1 MRRALGL
8 LLVLAVALGIA
19 WGLARLGGNVE
30 IRVGDVWIGVG
41 LPVLLVALVVLFLV
55 LHGVLRLVSAL
66 RAWPARRR
74 ARLALAAR
82 ERGDTAVTRTLLA
95 LAAGT
100 GDVARAEARRAR
112 LALGDTPQTLLLVAE
127 AARLDGQDGEATLAL
142 RALAERGD
150 ARFLGLRGLLRQ
162 AMARGDWPEA
172 QRLAREAEQAMP
184 GAAWLRAERADLALR
199 TKDWAEALALA
210 PPETSRASLAMAAA
224 MAEPD
229 PARAAAL
236 EAEALQADPGFV
248 PAALAQGRR
257 LRAAGESRRARAM
270 LERAWQKTPH
280 PDIAALYLEDVTDP
294 LERVKATEQLTHTDA
309 AGTEARLLLA
319 RSALE
324 AGLTGRAR
332 AQLDALLAQGP
343 ADQRAYLLMVDL
355 EQLEHGESATA
366 RAAEAKW
373 LRAASAAAPAPRWR
387 CGHCGTRRDDWA
399 PECATCG
406 TVGRVVWEG
415 GPG

>member
-8 LLVLAVALGIA
+8 LLIIAVALGLA
-19 WGLARLGGNVE
+19 WVLARLGGSVE
-30 IRVGDVWIGVG
+30 VRVGDVWIGIS
-41 LPVLLVALVVLFLV
+41 LPILLVGLVVLFLV
-55 LHGVLRLVSAL
+55 LHGMLRLVAAL

-82 ERGDTAVTRTLLA
+82 DRGDIAVTRTLLA

-112 LALGDTPQTLLLVAE
+112 LALGDTPQTLLLAAE
-127 AARLDGQDGEATLAL
+127 AARLDGQDGEATLAF
-142 RALAERGD
+142 RALSERGD

-210 PPETSRASLAMAAA
+210 PPETPRASLALAAA
-224 MAEPD
+224 AVEPD

-236 EAEALQADPGFV
+236 EAEAVTADPGFV
-248 PAALAQGRR
+248 PAVLAQARR
-257 LRAAGESRRARAM
+257 LREAGEPRRARAM

-280 PDIAALYLEDVTDP
+280 PDVAALYLEDEADP
-294 LERVKATEQLTHTDA
+294 LGRVKATEHLTHADA
-309 AGTEARLLLA
+309 EGTEARLLLA

-332 AQLDALLAQGP
+332 AQLDALLAKGTV
-343 ADQRAYLLMVDL
+343 DRRAYLLMVDL

-373 LRAASAAAPAPRWR
+373 LRAAATAPAAPRWR
-387 CGHCGTRRDDWA
+387 CAHCGTRHDEWA
-399 PECATCG
+399 PECSACG
-406 TVGRVVWEG
+406 TVGRLEWEG
-415 GPG
+415 TRG